1 MTRDEKGRFRKG
13 VSGNPGGR
21 SRNEAATTLRDAL
34 ATALTPEKATAI
46 AEKMITQAERGDRQ
60 AREQLLRFLGLFDD
74 KIDNKHTG
82 ELIIRY
88 VNDWRNIAANSTP
101 RPTSGT

>member
-1 MTRDEKGRFRKG
+1 MTRDEKGRFKKG

-46 AEKMITQAERGDRQ
+46 AEKMIAQAERGDRQ

-74 KIDNKHTG
+74 RLSFDGMITVADLDTVMRRVYGSNH
-82 ELIIRY
+82 
-88 VNDWRNIAANSTP
+88 D
-101 RPTSGT
+101 